1 MAEPQDLL
9 TQLFDAENKKAQ
21 LAQQLGLSPD
31 ASEEDIA
38 QQRSQIEQELQMN
51 DLKRQALTQQ
61 APAELRVPSPSGQ
74 GDYIARI
81 LNEEASQREAS
92 AVERESQLQN
102 ALKNYSPT
110 MDLSGLAI
118 GMDTVYGTNVAQA
131 LKPGANKDA
140 DLIDQLL
147 KEKRAEPKKT
157 TSSALVAQQSKQTGI
172 QERFDTSQQ
181 NIFQK
186 EIQGDLEKDIVE
198 PLNIRLQQFS
208 TIQSALD
215 TDDYLTIGMTMSQ
228 FARGVA
234 GEKGVLTD
242 NDVARVFPNTAMN
255 SITKLQAYLTGGGT
269 VDPEVKAKLKTLLEI
284 TKQNSAK
291 VYADYAKG
299 KKENYSKR
307 NLSKRYGVFNK
318 GGYGDEVFKNADS
331 VIKSFGPQEQKP
343 APPGPTGPGGAMS
356 FEEFKASKKK

>member
-21 LAQQLGLSPD
+21 LAQQLGLPPD

-61 APAELRVPSPSGQ
+61 PVPSPSDQ

-81 LNEEASQREAS
+81 LNEEASQKEAS
-92 AVERESQLQN
+92 AVERESQLQD

-147 KEKRAEPKKT
+147 KEKRAEPK
-157 TSSALVAQQSKQTGI
+157 
-172 QERFDTSQQ
+172 
-181 NIFQK
+181 
-186 EIQGDLEKDIVE
+186 
-198 PLNIRLQQFS
+198 
-208 TIQSALD
+208 
-215 TDDYLTIGMTMSQ
+215 GMTSASLLAQKGKQEDINQRQGKSQ
-228 FARGVA
+228 VFTAFDKVTTKFDKERKVIDDFDQQISGMENAMIDGSYERVKGQLSNFARAVNA
-234 GEKGVLTD
+234 EKGVLTD
-242 NDVARVFPNTAMN
+242 TDIGRTYIDTLDDIFNKFRSRVDKSGKMPPEELQNLASAIKDARAKFSQT
-255 SITKLQAYLTGGGT
+255 S
-269 VDPEVKAKLKTLLEI
+269 KAKLTQLQKTYSGNPEYRAAL
-284 TKQNSAK
+284 KQ
-291 VYADYAKG
+291 
-299 KKENYSKR
+299 
-307 NLSKRYGVFNK
+307 
-318 GGYGDEVFKNADS
+318 ADS
-331 VIKSFGPQEQKP
+331 EGGGIVSGTIKRSSEIGKERFKANEARTTSG
-343 APPGPTGPGGAMS
+343 GGSGPGGAMS
-356 FEEFKASKKK
+356 FEEFKASKKQ